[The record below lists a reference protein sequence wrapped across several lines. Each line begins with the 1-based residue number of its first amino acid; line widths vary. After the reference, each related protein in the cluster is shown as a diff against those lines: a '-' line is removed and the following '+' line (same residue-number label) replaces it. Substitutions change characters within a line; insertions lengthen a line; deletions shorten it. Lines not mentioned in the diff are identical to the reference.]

1 MVSFMIVSFVDCRVP
16 HRASPRSVR
25 ARGGPAC
32 GGLERL
38 DEAVRDDLLQP
49 PVLPTRLAL
58 ATDLQAYPPASTSMT
73 TT

>member
-1 MVSFMIVSFVDCRVP
+1 
-16 HRASPRSVR
+16 VR

-49 PVLPTRLAL
+49 PMLPTRLAL